1 MTEAAEWSLQAGSLE
16 ELRHL
21 VAPLARP
28 LPRNRH
34 GRRDKKIT
42 ERWILANWILRG
54 QIDAF
59 WQSYPVVLTQPDRPD
74 FVLSDGTHSL
84 GVEVCEITGRSTEQA
99 QVIAETEGIDCYHW
113 LGPDDNDRP
122 MPTDELRQVMRKGG
136 GGWNGA
142 DPARAFLALT
152 ETLFYRKVEKFKG
165 YQASSKT
172 LLLLYDDCGIP
183 FSWEES
189 QDREILDRL
198 PFLFRHSGAY
208 AAVCLLSDETWRVYD
223 AS

>member
-1 MTEAAEWSLQAGSLE
+1 MTEAAEWRLQAGSLD
-16 ELRHL
+16 ELRRL

-28 LPRNRH
+28 LPRNSH
-34 GRRDKKIT
+34 GRRDKKIL
-42 ERWILANWILRG
+42 ERWILANWILHG

-59 WQSYPVVLTQPDRPD
+59 WHSYPVVVTQPDRPD
-74 FVLSDGTHSL
+74 FVLSDGTNSL

-99 QVIAETEGIDCYHW
+99 QVIAEKEGIDCYHL
-113 LGPDDNDRP
+113 LGPDDHDRP
-122 MPTDELRQVMRKGG
+122 MPTDELRQVLHKGG
-136 GGWNGA
+136 GAWYNA

-152 ETLFYRKVEKFKG
+152 ARLFYRKVEKFKG

-172 LLLLYDDCGIP
+172 LLLLYDDCGIQ
-183 FSWEES
+183 FSWENR
-189 QDREILDRL
+189 QDRPILDTL

-208 AAVCLLSDETWRVYD
+208 AAVCLLSAGTWRVYD